1 MDLVLTVRKQNR
13 NRLLAGFTLIELL
26 VVIAIIAVLV
36 AMLLPAVQ
44 QAREAARRS
53 QCKNNL
59 KQIGLALHTYHDT
72 FNQFPNAAVWG
83 YYAPG
88 TTPTAAV
95 PRNFTWICMLLP
107 YLDQGP
113 LYNAINFSIPLYDP
127 TLSTQRDGAGN
138 PLSAKKLTVLMCPSD
153 FTYPMPTYNLSWT
166 NYGGASV
173 YWAQPPYNADP
184 YQGVFTDFSNTGL
197 KDVRDGTTTT
207 IAVGECSTYG
217 FQNGPM
223 FTSGMGRSR
232 GFAANGVFKSA
243 LVAAATNSF
252 YPGTAIIPQFPDG
265 SGSGPE
271 YKLTGPPQTQ
281 PAADAAVYQAA
292 YGINSEWPGPSSMH
306 AGGAQFLM
314 CDGTVRFI
322 NQSIQFQQPTGNPG
336 SSTFSSIWF
345 SINTRNGQGLNEPP
359 VGDF

>member
-1 MDLVLTVRKQNR
+1 
-13 NRLLAGFTLIELL
+13 LAGFTLIELL

-83 YYAPG
+83 YSARGTAPS
-88 TTPTAAV
+88 AAV
-95 PRNFTWICMLLP
+95 PRNYTWICMILP

-113 LYNAINFSIPLYDP
+113 LYNAINFSLPLYDP
-127 TLSTQRDGAGN
+127 TLATQIDGSGN
-138 PLSAKKLTVLMCPSD
+138 PLSAKRLSVLMCPSD
-153 FTYPMPTYNLSWT
+153 SVYALSTYNLGWT

-184 YQGVFTDFSNTGL
+184 YGGVFTDFQNTAIR
-197 KDVRDGTTTT
+197 DIRDGTTTT

-217 FQNGPM
+217 FQNGAM
-223 FTSGMGRSR
+223 YTSGQGRTR
-232 GFAANGVFKSA
+232 GSGANGAFKSA
-243 LVAAATNSF
+243 LVAAASASY
-252 YPGTAIIPQFPDG
+252 YPGTNTMPKFPDG
-265 SGSGPE
+265 SG
-271 YKLTGPPQTQ
+271 TGPQFKTQ

-292 YGINSEWPGPSSMH
+292 WGINSEWPGSSSQH

-322 NQSIQFQQPTGNPG
+322 NQSIQFQQPIGVPG
-336 SSTFSSIWF
+336 SITYSSIWF
-345 SINTRNGQGLNEPP
+345 SLNTRNGQGLNEPP
-359 VGDF
+359 IGDF